1 MNAILLA
8 LFLSSGVANAATAGR
23 AVASS
28 TLVDEDGTR
37 HLPRRAMDGLLSTG
51 WAEGEKGAGASAWL
65 EVDLGKTHAIKE
77 VSIWPGN
84 LSQGKKSFKEYA
96 RPKTI
101 VVELIGRG
109 EPVTKEIVL
118 EDRMHRLD
126 IALAGSA
133 RKVRVKVKDS
143 YEGMVFS
150 DLFIAEVAVNFH
162 DSKSE
167 LERLIEW
174 VRSTSADRAHEG
186 HQSKIRTAFDT
197 IKGAEFGDP
206 EALTYLMGQ
215 AGDGSDFIRRKA
227 LQLVD
232 AGFLAAA
239 IRPDDDAV
247 DALRKLKD
255 PNAIPALELATLRL
269 SGKKEKEMMEVV
281 EYFYAYQ
288 ELIGGA
294 RRNIRYWGEPGWE
307 LGAIQSKGEPVPI
320 EIDPEGNVYLADIGN
335 NRIQRFTADGRP
347 DRQWGPE
354 PGITSEW
361 FDVGRP
367 FYVSGA
373 QAGDAPGQFVTPL
386 DVTLIPMD
394 DGTGFATVDAL
405 GRVQVFDAE
414 GRGLIGWRMEFRSE
428 VNAGVGGEG
437 YIAYVAKKDRLYV
450 VMGKDMAAYTLD
462 GEEVLRTVLDEG
474 APNAL
479 EVSPKHYLLM
489 VYGRDVVRYDLDG
502 FRFGELLSRKD
513 LGTGYEDMD
522 ITVDENKHIWI
533 VTDTGW
539 AYKYDKKLKKQLLK
553 VRFSDIDL
561 IHPRIAVFE
570 NYIHVVDRDRIIRLD
585 AEQARLDAEDDEVQD
600 QGNGSKGEE

>member
-8 LFLSSGVANAATAGR
+8 LFLSSGAADAATAGR

-51 WAEGEKGAGASAWL
+51 WAEGERGSGASSWI
-65 EVDLGKTHAIKE
+65 EIDLGKIHEVKE

-84 LSQGKKSFKEYA
+84 LSQGQKSFKEYA

-101 VVELIGRG
+101 VVELHGRG
-109 EPVTKEIVL
+109 ELVTKEIVL

-133 RKVRVKVKDS
+133 RKIKIQVKDS

-150 DLFIAEVAVNFH
+150 DLFIAEVGVNYH
-162 DSKSE
+162 DSKAS
-167 LERLIEW
+167 LERLIKW
-174 VRSTSADRAHEG
+174 VRSSSADRAHASHEG
-186 HQSKIRTAFDT
+186 KIRKAFDK
-197 IKGAEFGDP
+197 IKNAEFGDP
-206 EALTYLMGQ
+206 DTLAFLMSQ
-215 AGDGSDFIRRKA
+215 AGDGPDYIRRKA

-239 IRPDDDAV
+239 IRPDVDAV

-269 SGKKEKEMMEVV
+269 SGEKEKEMHEVV

-307 LGAIQSKGEPVPI
+307 LGAIQSMGEPVPV

-335 NRIQRFTADGRP
+335 NRIQRFSAEGRP
-347 DRQWGPE
+347 ERQWGPA

-361 FDVGRP
+361 FDVGRS

-386 DVTLIPMD
+386 DVALIPMEE
-394 DGTGFATVDAL
+394 GTGFAAVDAL
-405 GRVQVFDAE
+405 GRVQVFDHE
-414 GRGLIGWRMEFRSE
+414 GRLLIGWRMDFRSE

-437 YIAYVAKKDRLYV
+437 YIAYVPKKDRLYV
-450 VMGKDMAAYTLD
+450 VMGKDMAAFTMA
-462 GEEVLRTVLDEG
+462 GEEVVRTVLDEG

-479 EVSPKHYLLM
+479 EVSPKNYLLM

-502 FRFGELLSRKD
+502 FRYGEVLSGKD

-522 ITVDENKHIWI
+522 ITVDENKNIWI

-539 AYKYDKKLKKQLLK
+539 AYKYDTKLKKQLLK

-585 AEQARLDAEDDEVQD
+585 AEQARLDAEEKNATDDE
-600 QGNGSKGEE
+600 

>member
-1 MNAILLA
+1 MNAILLG
-8 LFLSSGVANAATAGR
+8 LLLSTGAADAATAGR

-28 TLVDEDGTR
+28 TLVDDDGTR
-37 HLPRRAMDGLLSTG
+37 HLPRRAMDGLLASG
-51 WAEGEKGAGASAWL
+51 WAEGESGSGAESWL
-65 EVDLGKTHAIKE
+65 EIDLGKTQSITE

-101 VVELIGRG
+101 VIELRGRG

-126 IALAGSA
+126 VPIAGDSE
-133 RKVRVKVKDS
+133 KVRIHVKDS
-143 YEGMVFS
+143 YEGIVFS
-150 DLFIAEVAVNFH
+150 DLFIAEVGVNFN
-162 DSKSE
+162 DSKVAIQ
-167 LERLIEW
+167 RLVEW
-174 VRSTSADRAHEG
+174 VRSKSADRAHEG
-186 HQSKIRTAFDT
+186 HEEKIRKAFSKI
-197 IKGAEFGDP
+197 KEAEFGDP
-206 EALTYLMGQ
+206 DTLAYLMQQ
-215 AGDGSDFIRRKA
+215 AGDGPDYIRRKA

-239 IRPDDDAV
+239 IRPDSDAV

-255 PNAIPALELATLRL
+255 PNAIPALELAALRL
-269 SGKKEKEMMEVV
+269 SGEKKTAMEEVV
-281 EYFYAYQ
+281 QYFYAYQ

-307 LGAIQSKGEPVPI
+307 LGAIQSMGEPVPI
-320 EIDPEGNVYLADIGN
+320 EIDPEGNVFLADIGN
-335 NRIQRFTADGRP
+335 NRIQRYSADGRP

-354 PGITSEW
+354 AGITSEW

-373 QAGDAPGQFVTPL
+373 QAGDGPGQFVTPL
-386 DVTLIPMD
+386 DIALIPMD
-394 DGTGFATVDAL
+394 EGTGFAAVDAM
-405 GRVQVFDAE
+405 GRVQVFDHE
-414 GRGLIGWRMEFRSE
+414 GRGLIGWRMNFRSE

-437 YIAYVAKKDRLYV
+437 YIAYVPKKDRLYV
-450 VMGKDMAAYTLD
+450 VMGKDLAAFTMD

-479 EVSPKHYLLM
+479 EVSPKNYLLM
-489 VYGRDVVRYDLDG
+489 VYGRDIVRYDLDG
-502 FRFGELLSRKD
+502 FRYGEVLSRED
-513 LGTGYEDMD
+513 LGSGYEDMD
-522 ITVDENKHIWI
+522 ITVDENKNIWI

-553 VRFSDIDL
+553 VQFSDIDL
-561 IHPRIAVFE
+561 IHPRIGVFE

-585 AEQARLDAEDDEVQD
+585 AEQARLDAEE
-600 QGNGSKGEE
+600 SAE